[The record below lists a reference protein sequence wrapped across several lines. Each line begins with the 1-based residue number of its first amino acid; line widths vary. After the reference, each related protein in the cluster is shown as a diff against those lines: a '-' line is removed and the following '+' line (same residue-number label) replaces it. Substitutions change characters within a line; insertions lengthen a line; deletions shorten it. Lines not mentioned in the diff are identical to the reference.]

1 MKKKN
6 FCAKL
11 RFAYAYF
18 LRGTEMGRVKK
29 KVKKALWIAAAVLL
43 CAALALLGAVLFGA

>member
-1 MKKKN
+1 
-6 FCAKL
+6 
-11 RFAYAYF
+11 
-18 LRGTEMGRVKK
+18 MGRVKK